1 MRVAKAAP
9 QNASRCLASV
19 SPPSPSSWYAD
30 RYANFVKELAKDKAH
45 LPTFG
50 SSQVAEHY
58 RQIHGHLAES
68 ANPDPKVLAN
78 LERVLRANGE
88 TGLPDAPDG
97 EGPLKLSANF
107 NVVFGER
114 GEGELVFAQVRPK
127 PASPCPP
134 TPHTPHPTPFP
145 RSRVALCLAP
155 RLLTCACLSPLHPH
169 SHGQGVCG
177 CQARAKNPL
186 APCPHSISVR
196 ACAHVRMC
204 ACVRARGAPSVPL
217 LAKPEHYDAYEPSAM
232 DDKVVENLATMIGT
246 IAEATTAGRQRGQ
259 GQGHRHSEL

>member
-134 TPHTPHPTPFP
+134 HPHPTPHTFP
-145 RSRVALCLAP
+145 PLARCPLPCTEVAHVCLPVAATPSQSRAG
-155 RLLTCACLSPLHPH
+155 RLRLPGSCEKPAGTVPSQHLCAC
-169 SHGQGVCG
+169 VC
-177 CQARAKNPL
+177 
-186 APCPHSISVR
+186 

-204 ACVRARGAPSVPL
+204 ARARCSLRPVARQARALRRVRA
-217 LAKPEHYDAYEPSAM
+217 
-232 DDKVVENLATMIGT
+232 
-246 IAEATTAGRQRGQ
+246 
-259 GQGHRHSEL
+259 